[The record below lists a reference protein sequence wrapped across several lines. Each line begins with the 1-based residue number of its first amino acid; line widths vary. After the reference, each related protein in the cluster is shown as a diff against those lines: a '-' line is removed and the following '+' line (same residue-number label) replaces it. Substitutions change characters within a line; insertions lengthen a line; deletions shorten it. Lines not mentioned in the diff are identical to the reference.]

1 MASNADA
8 GRLPASRSS
17 QQHPAEVEGRH
28 RNQGAAADAA
38 HIVADLSE
46 DNAKLKR
53 EAEELRARL
62 DEAEAAAKMRRE
74 AAEMK

>member
-1 MASNADA
+1 
-8 GRLPASRSS
+8 
-17 QQHPAEVEGRH
+17 VEGRH